1 MVSVAPVGHPR
12 GLRSFLF
19 QIPQYNTNVSRDK
32 AVYKSCSLLSGHKL
46 TCVPQRA
53 AQGIDW
59 I

>member
-19 QIPQYNTNVSRDK
+19 QIPQYHTNVSRDK
-32 AVYKSCSLLSGHKL
+32 AVYKSCSLLSGHNL